1 MEATPVVSSR
11 YVSMLNFQKLDVYQC
26 SIEFAAI
33 VARVLG
39 TLSDEQHHEAT
50 ELLARVVSMLSKLSR

>member
-1 MEATPVVSSR
+1 
-11 YVSMLNFQKLDVYQC
+11 MLNFQKLDVYQC